1 MGRNILFITTDQQR
15 YDALGCTGGKIA
27 KTPIVDAL
35 ARKGIIFRR
44 AHNQSTVCMP
54 ARTTMLTG
62 MYPRTHGVTTN
73 GRRYPDDEPTVAG
86 YLKNEAGYRTAL
98 LGKAHFDPILTSEFW
113 ENTAAAKGDTGPH
126 RGFERI
132 ECMFHSGRAG
142 RNLMHYPKW
151 LRDNH
156 PDEVG
161 GYFLFG
167 NYATKNVTVSSYRG
181 GATGAVQVKFNPI
194 QREHYHTDW
203 VADRTVDFLDTV
215 TKRENWFVW
224 MSFPDPHHPWDPPA
238 SELHRV
244 NWRDLKVPAGHAGSY
259 EKNAKIL
266 SQKPRHWLEWFEG
279 TRQFNF
285 ELPKTFV
292 PAKMTTDQVREIDAM
307 THIENELIDEA
318 MGRVLEYIDNRGW
331 GEDTDII
338 FTTDHGELQGDYGLL
353 FKGPA
358 HVDSLMRVPLIW
370 RPAPNANIRAK
381 ELETPVGHINL
392 APTFCDIAGVAVPEW
407 MQGKPLPK
415 TKGDSRERVIT
426 EWEDDYG
433 GAELKINTIY
443 RDGYICSAYEKT
455 NFYDGTEGELYD
467 VIEDPRQW
475 RNLWDVR
482 KYRSVK
488 SDLFADLYDNLPT
501 KREVPLERL
510 ESV

>member
-167 NYATKNVTVSSYRG
+167 NYATK
-181 GATGAVQVKFNPI
+181 
-194 QREHYHTDW
+194 E
-203 VADRTVDFLDTV
+203 
-215 TKRENWFVW
+215 
-224 MSFPDPHHPWDPPA
+224 
-238 SELHRV
+238 
-244 NWRDLKVPAGHAGSY
+244 GHGLV
-259 EKNAKIL
+259 L
-266 SQKPRHWLEWFEG
+266 SGWRHWRRAGQIQTLFSANTTTQIG
-279 TRQFNF
+279 LRTA
-285 ELPKTFV
+285 PSTF
-292 PAKMTTDQVREIDAM
+292 
-307 THIENELIDEA
+307 LI
-318 MGRVLEYIDNRGW
+318 
-331 GEDTDII
+331 
-338 FTTDHGELQGDYGLL
+338 
-353 FKGPA
+353 P
-358 HVDSLMRVPLIW
+358 
-370 RPAPNANIRAK
+370 
-381 ELETPVGHINL
+381 
-392 APTFCDIAGVAVPEW
+392 
-407 MQGKPLPK
+407 
-415 TKGDSRERVIT
+415 
-426 EWEDDYG
+426 
-433 GAELKINTIY
+433 
-443 RDGYICSAYEKT
+443 
-455 NFYDGTEGELYD
+455 
-467 VIEDPRQW
+467 
-475 RNLWDVR
+475 
-482 KYRSVK
+482 
-488 SDLFADLYDNLPT
+488 
-501 KREVPLERL
+501 
-510 ESV
+510 